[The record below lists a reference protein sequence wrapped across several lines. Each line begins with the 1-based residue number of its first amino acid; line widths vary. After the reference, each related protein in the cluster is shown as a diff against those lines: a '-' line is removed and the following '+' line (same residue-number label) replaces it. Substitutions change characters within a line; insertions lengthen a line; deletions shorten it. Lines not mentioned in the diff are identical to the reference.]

1 MRRPFPFRHWPVLL
15 ASLALSL
22 PLSLSV
28 DTAKADANQDSA
40 MREALAA
47 ARAQEFSRID
57 ETALDGHVLEGYVDY
72 HRLLARLPDAPAS
85 QVQAFLTR
93 HDDSPLADWMRGEAI
108 SRYGEAGRF
117 ESLREIA
124 DGEPRGT
131 PRRCYYYTA
140 LLDTRPRD
148 AAEGGRALWR
158 VGRSQ
163 PEACDPLFRTLRER
177 GEIGA
182 LEIWERL
189 TLAWQAGETGMVSYL
204 GRQLG
209 SAWQPGLDALERL
222 QQDFSAITQVPTS
235 IGPEGR
241 GTSALF
247 AAAMHGF
254 TRADTEAALEAWRK
268 VAPHVALG
276 AAERHA
282 IEHDL
287 VFYSLVREIDNNRG
301 WVDATLPGLQDTDL
315 LELRVRTALAESDW
329 SGVIDWVH
337 RLPDAPRREARWQY
351 WVGRALEQL
360 GNPSGATQEFQAAAG
375 ERSFFGF
382 AAADRLEVPYAL
394 NLERVSYNAAYRERI
409 AEWPVVQRT
418 EALIRIGEPG
428 LANSEWFAAARR
440 ADEAKAKALADYAA
454 YRGWHARA
462 VQTTIAA
469 GLWDALD
476 WRFPEAYRDD
486 FMHWGNRHG
495 TDPYLLMAIARRESA
510 YNPTVVSP
518 AGARGLMQLMPATAR
533 EVSRRLGLEDPGP
546 YGVLNP
552 ETNIQL
558 GSRYIQDMIARY
570 RGNRLAATAAYNAGP
585 NRVDRWLEDAPREFD
600 LFVESIPF
608 HETRQ
613 YVQAVM
619 AYRVIFE
626 SLAQGGETQEVAL
639 LTAAERG
646 GRYDTSLL
654 ARQ

>member
-1 MRRPFPFRHWPVLL
+1 MRRFLTSRHWPALL

-22 PLSLSV
+22 PLGLSV
-28 DTAKADANQDSA
+28 DAAKADETQDMA
-40 MREALAA
+40 MRDALEA
-47 ARAQEFSRID
+47 ARAKEFSRID
-57 ETALDGHVLEGYVDY
+57 QAAIDGHVLEGYVEY
-72 HRLLARLPDAPAS
+72 HRLLSRLPNAPAS
-85 QVQAFLTR
+85 QVQDFMAR
-93 HDDSPLADWMRGEAI
+93 YDDSPLADWMRGEAI
-108 SRYGEAGRF
+108 SRYGKAGRF
-117 ESLREIA
+117 ESLREISN
-124 DGEPRGT
+124 GEPRGAQ
-131 PRRCYYYTA
+131 RRCYYYTA
-140 LLDTRPRD
+140 LLDTRPED
-148 AAEGGRALWR
+148 AANGGRDLWR
-158 VGRSQ
+158 VGHSQ
-163 PEACDPLFRTLRER
+163 PDACDPLFRTLRER

-182 LEIWERL
+182 PEIWERL
-189 TLAWQAGETGMVSYL
+189 TLAWQDGETGMVSYL

-209 SAWQPGLDALERL
+209 SAWQPGLDALDRL
-222 QQDFSAITQVPTS
+222 QQDFSAITQVPTR
-235 IGPEGR
+235 IGPQGR
-241 GTSALF
+241 GTDALF
-247 AAAMHGF
+247 EAAMHGF

-268 VAPHVALG
+268 IAPHVDLG
-276 AAERHA
+276 AGARRE

-287 VFYSLVREIDNNRG
+287 MFYSMVREVANNRG
-301 WVDATLPGLQDTDL
+301 WVDATLPDFHDTDL
-315 LELRVRTALAESDW
+315 LELRVRRALDQRDW

-337 RLPDAPRREARWQY
+337 RMPDEPRREARWQY
-351 WVGRALEQL
+351 WVGRALKQL
-360 GNPSGATQEFQAAAG
+360 GNPSGAAEAFRAAAG

-382 AAADRLEVPYAL
+382 AAADRLDVPYAL

-428 LANSEWFAAARR
+428 LANSEWYTAAAR
-440 ADEAKAKALADYAA
+440 ADADKARALADYAA

-486 FMHWGNRHG
+486 FLQWGNRRG
-495 TDPYLLMAIARRESA
+495 VDPYLLMAIARRESA

-533 EVSRRLGLEDPGP
+533 HVSRQLGLEDPGL
-546 YGVLNP
+546 YGVLQP
-552 ETNIQL
+552 ETNIRL
-558 GSRYIQDMIARY
+558 GSRYIQDMIERY

-585 NRVDRWLEDAPREFD
+585 NRVDRWLKNAPREFD

-626 SLAQGGETQEVAL
+626 SLAKGGNTQDVSL
-639 LTAAERG
+639 LTQAERNE
-646 GRYDTSLL
+646 RYDTSLM
-654 ARQ
+654 AQQ

>member
-1 MRRPFPFRHWPVLL
+1 MRRFLTSRHWPALL

-22 PLSLSV
+22 PLGLSV
-28 DTAKADANQDSA
+28 DAAKADETQDMA
-40 MREALAA
+40 MRDALEA
-47 ARAQEFSRID
+47 ARAKEFSRID
-57 ETALDGHVLEGYVDY
+57 QAAIDGHVLEGYVEY
-72 HRLLARLPDAPAS
+72 HRLLSRLPNAPAS
-85 QVQAFLTR
+85 QVQDFMAR
-93 HDDSPLADWMRGEAI
+93 YDDSPLADWMRGEAI
-108 SRYGEAGRF
+108 SRYGKAGRF
-117 ESLREIA
+117 ESLREISN
-124 DGEPRGT
+124 GEPRGAQ
-131 PRRCYYYTA
+131 RRCYYYTA
-140 LLDTRPRD
+140 LLDTRPED
-148 AAEGGRALWR
+148 AANGGRDLWR
-158 VGRSQ
+158 VGHSQ
-163 PEACDPLFRTLRER
+163 PDACDPLFRTLRER

-182 LEIWERL
+182 PEIWERL
-189 TLAWQAGETGMVSYL
+189 TLAWQDGETGMVSYL

-209 SAWQPGLDALERL
+209 SAWQPGLDALDRL
-222 QQDFSAITQVPTS
+222 QQDFSAITQVPTR
-235 IGPEGR
+235 IGPQGR
-241 GTSALF
+241 GTDALF
-247 AAAMHGF
+247 EAAMHGF

-268 VAPHVALG
+268 IAPHVDLG
-276 AAERHA
+276 AGARRE

-287 VFYSLVREIDNNRG
+287 MFYSMVREVANNRG
-301 WVDATLPGLQDTDL
+301 WVDATLPDFHDTDL
-315 LELRVRTALAESDW
+315 LELRVRRALDQRDW

-337 RLPDAPRREARWQY
+337 RMPDEPRREARWQY

-360 GNPSGATQEFQAAAG
+360 GNPSGAAEAFRAAAG

-382 AAADRLEVPYAL
+382 AAADRLDVPYAL

-428 LANSEWFAAARR
+428 LANSEWYTAAAR
-440 ADEAKAKALADYAA
+440 ADADKARALADYAA

-486 FMHWGNRHG
+486 FLQWGNRRG
-495 TDPYLLMAIARRESA
+495 VDPYLLMAIARRESA

-533 EVSRRLGLEDPGP
+533 HVSRQLGLEDPGL
-546 YGVLNP
+546 YGVLQP
-552 ETNIQL
+552 ETNIRL
-558 GSRYIQDMIARY
+558 GSRYIQDMIERY

-585 NRVDRWLEDAPREFD
+585 NRVDRWLKNAPREFD

-626 SLAQGGETQEVAL
+626 SLAKGGNTQDVSL
-639 LTAAERG
+639 LTQAERNE
-646 GRYDTSLL
+646 RYDTSLL
-654 ARQ
+654 AQQ

>member
-1 MRRPFPFRHWPVLL
+1 MRRTLPFRHWPALL

-22 PLSLSV
+22 PLGLSV
-28 DTAKADANQDSA
+28 DTAKADQAKDNA
-40 MREALAA
+40 MQAALAA

-57 ETALDGHVLEGYVDY
+57 QAAIDGHVLEGYVDY
-72 HRLLARLPDAPAS
+72 HRLLTRLPDAPPSHVERFIA
-85 QVQAFLTR
+85 R

-108 SRYGEAGRF
+108 SRYGKAGRF
-117 ESLREIA
+117 ESLREISN
-124 DGEPRGT
+124 GEPYGT
-131 PRRCYYYTA
+131 QRRCYYYTA
-140 LLDTRPRD
+140 LLDTRPQE
-148 AAEGGRALWR
+148 AAAGGLALWR
-158 VGRSQ
+158 VGHSQ
-163 PEACDPLFRTLRER
+163 PEACDPLFRELRER

-182 LEIWERL
+182 LETWERL
-189 TLAWQAGETGMVSYL
+189 TLAWQKGETGMVSYL

-209 SAWQPGLDALERL
+209 SSWQPGLDALERL
-222 QQDFSAITQVPTS
+222 QQDYAAITQVPTR
-235 IGPEGR
+235 IGPNGQ
-241 GTSALF
+241 GTSALY

-268 VAPHVALG
+268 IGPHLDLG
-276 AAERHA
+276 AAARRD

-287 VFYSLVREIDNNRG
+287 MFYSLVRDVANNRG
-301 WVDATLPGLQDTDL
+301 WVDATLPEFQDTDL
-315 LELRVRTALAESDW
+315 LELRVRTALAERDW

-337 RLPDAPRREARWQY
+337 RLPDEPRREARWQY

-360 GNPSGATQEFQAAAG
+360 GNSSGAAEAFRAAASD
-375 ERSFFGF
+375 RSFFGF
-382 AAADRLEVPYAL
+382 AAADRLDTPYAL
-394 NLERVSYNAAYRERI
+394 NLERVSYNDAYRERI
-409 AEWPVVQRT
+409 AQWPVVQRA

-428 LANSEWFAAARR
+428 LASSEWYAAAGR
-440 ADEAKAKALADYAA
+440 ADDDKAKALADYAA

-462 VQTTIAA
+462 VQTTIVA

-486 FMHWGNRHG
+486 FLHWGNQRG
-495 TDPYLLMAIARRESA
+495 VDPYLLMAIARRESA

-533 EVSRRLGLEDPGP
+533 QVSQQLGLDDPGL
-546 YGVLNP
+546 YGVLKP
-552 ETNIQL
+552 ETNIRL
-558 GSRYIQDMIARY
+558 GSRYIKDMIARY

-585 NRVDRWLEDAPREFD
+585 TRVDRWLKDAPREFD

-626 SLAQGGETQEVAL
+626 SLAQGGETQNVAL
-639 LTAAERG
+639 LTPAERNA
-646 GRYDTSLL
+646 RYDRSLL

>member
-1 MRRPFPFRHWPVLL
+1 MRRFLPSRHWPALL

-22 PLSLSV
+22 PLGLTV
-28 DTAKADANQDSA
+28 DAAKADETQDMA
-40 MREALAA
+40 MRDALEA
-47 ARAQEFSRID
+47 ARAKEFSRID
-57 ETALDGHVLEGYVDY
+57 QAAIDGHVLEGYVEY
-72 HRLLARLPDAPAS
+72 HRLLSRLPNAPAS
-85 QVQAFLTR
+85 QVQDFMTR
-93 HDDSPLADWMRGEAI
+93 YDDSPLADWMRGEAI
-108 SRYGEAGRF
+108 GRYGKAGRF
-117 ESLREIA
+117 ESLREIS

-131 PRRCYYYTA
+131 QRRCYYYTA
-140 LLDTRPRD
+140 LLDTRPQD
-148 AAEGGRALWR
+148 AANGGRALWR
-158 VGRSQ
+158 VGHSQ
-163 PEACDPLFRTLRER
+163 PDACNPLFRALRER

-182 LEIWERL
+182 PEIWERL

-209 SAWQPGLDALERL
+209 SAWQPGLDALDRL
-222 QQDFSAITQVPTS
+222 QQDFSAITQVPTR
-235 IGPEGR
+235 IGPQGG
-241 GTSALF
+241 GTDALYE
-247 AAAMHGF
+247 AAMHGF

-268 VAPHVALG
+268 ISPHVDLG
-276 AAERHA
+276 AGARRE

-287 VFYSLVREIDNNRG
+287 MFYSMVREVANNRG
-301 WVDATLPGLQDTDL
+301 WVDATLPGFQDTDL
-315 LELRVRTALAESDW
+315 LELRIRRALAQRDW

-337 RLPDAPRREARWQY
+337 RLPDEPRREARWQY

-360 GNPSGATQEFQAAAG
+360 GNPGGAADAFRAAASD
-375 ERSFFGF
+375 RSFFGF
-382 AAADRLEVPYAL
+382 AAADRLDVPYAL

-428 LANSEWFAAARR
+428 LANSEWYSAAGR
-440 ADEAKAKALADYAA
+440 ADADKAKALADYAA

-486 FMHWGNRHG
+486 FLHWGNRRG
-495 TDPYLLMAIARRESA
+495 VDPYLLMAIARRESA

-533 EVSRRLGLEDPGP
+533 HVSRQLGLEDPGL
-546 YGVLNP
+546 YGVLQP
-552 ETNIQL
+552 ETNIRL
-558 GSRYIQDMIARY
+558 GSRYIQDMIERY

-585 NRVDRWLEDAPREFD
+585 NRVDRWLKDAPREFD

-626 SLAQGGETQEVAL
+626 SLAKGGSTQDVSL
-639 LTAAERG
+639 LTQAEQRE
-646 GRYDTSLL
+646 RYDTSLL
-654 ARQ
+654 AQQ

>member
-1 MRRPFPFRHWPVLL
+1 MRRFLTSRHWPALL

-22 PLSLSV
+22 PLGLSV
-28 DTAKADANQDSA
+28 DAAKADETQDMA
-40 MREALAA
+40 MRDALEA
-47 ARAQEFSRID
+47 ARAKEFSRID
-57 ETALDGHVLEGYVDY
+57 QAAIDGHVLEGYVEY
-72 HRLLARLPDAPAS
+72 HRLLSRLPNAPAS
-85 QVQAFLTR
+85 QVQDFMAR
-93 HDDSPLADWMRGEAI
+93 YDDSPLADWMRGEAI
-108 SRYGEAGRF
+108 SRYGKAGRF
-117 ESLREIA
+117 ESLREISN
-124 DGEPRGT
+124 GEPRGAQ
-131 PRRCYYYTA
+131 RRCYYYTA
-140 LLDTRPRD
+140 LLDPRPED
-148 AAEGGRALWR
+148 AANGGRDLWR
-158 VGRSQ
+158 VGHSQ
-163 PEACDPLFRTLRER
+163 PDACDPLFRTLRER

-182 LEIWERL
+182 PEIWERL
-189 TLAWQAGETGMVSYL
+189 TLAWQDGETGMVSYL

-209 SAWQPGLDALERL
+209 SAWQPGLDALDRL
-222 QQDFSAITQVPTS
+222 QQDFSAITQVPTR
-235 IGPEGR
+235 IGPQGR
-241 GTSALF
+241 GTDALF
-247 AAAMHGF
+247 EAAMHGF

-268 VAPHVALG
+268 IAPHVDLG
-276 AAERHA
+276 AGARRE

-287 VFYSLVREIDNNRG
+287 MFYSMVREVANNRG
-301 WVDATLPGLQDTDL
+301 WVDATLPDFHDTDL
-315 LELRVRTALAESDW
+315 LELRVRRALDQRDW

-337 RLPDAPRREARWQY
+337 RMPDEPRREARWQY

-360 GNPSGATQEFQAAAG
+360 GNPSGAAEAFRAAAG

-382 AAADRLEVPYAL
+382 AAADRLDVPYAL

-428 LANSEWFAAARR
+428 LANSEWYTAAAR
-440 ADEAKAKALADYAA
+440 ADADKARALADYAA

-486 FMHWGNRHG
+486 FLQWGNRRG
-495 TDPYLLMAIARRESA
+495 VDPYLLMAIARRESA

-533 EVSRRLGLEDPGP
+533 HVSRQLGLEDPGL
-546 YGVLNP
+546 YGVLQP
-552 ETNIQL
+552 ETNIRL
-558 GSRYIQDMIARY
+558 GSRYIQDMIERY

-585 NRVDRWLEDAPREFD
+585 NRVDRWLKNAPREFD

-626 SLAQGGETQEVAL
+626 SLAKGGNTQDVSL
-639 LTAAERG
+639 LTQAERNE
-646 GRYDTSLL
+646 RYDTSLL
-654 ARQ
+654 AQQ

>member
-1 MRRPFPFRHWPVLL
+1 MRRFLPSRHWPALL

-22 PLSLSV
+22 PLGLSV
-28 DTAKADANQDSA
+28 DAAKAGETQDMA
-40 MREALAA
+40 MRDALKA

-57 ETALDGHVLEGYVDY
+57 QAAIDGHVLEGYVDY
-72 HRLLARLPDAPAS
+72 HRLLSRLPDAPAS
-85 QVQAFLTR
+85 QVQDFMTR

-108 SRYGEAGRF
+108 SRYGKAGRF
-117 ESLREIA
+117 ESLREIS

-131 PRRCYYYTA
+131 QRRCYYYTA
-140 LLDTRPRD
+140 LLDTRPQD
-148 AAEGGRALWR
+148 AADGGRALWR
-158 VGRSQ
+158 VGHSQ
-163 PEACDPLFRTLRER
+163 PDACDPLFRTLRER
-177 GEIGA
+177 GEIGD
-182 LEIWERL
+182 LETWERL

-209 SAWQPGLDALERL
+209 SAWQPGLDALDRL
-222 QQDFSAITQVPTS
+222 QQDFSTITQVPTR
-235 IGPEGR
+235 IGPQGQ
-241 GTSALF
+241 GTDALF
-247 AAAMHGF
+247 EAAMHGF

-268 VAPHVALG
+268 IAPHLALG
-276 AAERHA
+276 AGARRA

-287 VFYSLVREIDNNRG
+287 LFYSMVREVANNRG
-301 WVDATLPGLQDTDL
+301 WVDATLPDFHDTDL
-315 LELRVRTALAESDW
+315 LKLRVRRALDQRDW

-337 RLPDAPRREARWQY
+337 RMPDEPRREARWQY
-351 WVGRALEQL
+351 WIGRALEQL
-360 GNPSGATQEFQAAAG
+360 GNPSGAADAFRAAAG
-375 ERSFFGF
+375 DRSFFGF

-418 EALIRIGEPG
+418 EALIRIDEPG
-428 LANSEWFAAARR
+428 LANSEWYTAAAR
-440 ADEAKAKALADYAA
+440 ADADKARALADYAA

-486 FMHWGNRHG
+486 FLQWGNRRG
-495 TDPYLLMAIARRESA
+495 VDPYLLMAIARRESA

-533 EVSRRLGLEDPGP
+533 HVSRQLGLEDPGL
-546 YGVLNP
+546 YGVLQP
-552 ETNIQL
+552 EINIRL
-558 GSRYIQDMIARY
+558 GSRYIQDMIERY

-585 NRVDRWLEDAPREFD
+585 NRVDRWLKDAPREFD

-626 SLAQGGETQEVAL
+626 SLAKGGNTQDVSL
-639 LTAAERG
+639 LTQAERSE
-646 GRYDTSLL
+646 RYDTSLL
-654 ARQ
+654 AQQ

>member
-1 MRRPFPFRHWPVLL
+1 MRRFLISRHWPALL

-22 PLSLSV
+22 PLGLSV
-28 DTAKADANQDSA
+28 DAAKADETQDMA
-40 MREALAA
+40 MRDALEA
-47 ARAQEFSRID
+47 ARAKEFSRID
-57 ETALDGHVLEGYVDY
+57 QAAIDGHVLEGYVEY
-72 HRLLARLPDAPAS
+72 HRLLSRLPNAPAS
-85 QVQAFLTR
+85 QVQDFMAR
-93 HDDSPLADWMRGEAI
+93 YDDSPLADWMRGEAI
-108 SRYGEAGRF
+108 SRYGKAGRF
-117 ESLREIA
+117 ESLREISN
-124 DGEPRGT
+124 GEPRGAQ
-131 PRRCYYYTA
+131 RRCYYYTA
-140 LLDTRPRD
+140 LLDTRPVD
-148 AAEGGRALWR
+148 AANGGRDLWR
-158 VGRSQ
+158 VGHSQ
-163 PEACDPLFRTLRER
+163 PDACDPLFRTLRER

-182 LEIWERL
+182 PEIWERL
-189 TLAWQAGETGMVSYL
+189 TLAWQDGETGMVSYL

-209 SAWQPGLDALERL
+209 SAWQPGLDALDRL
-222 QQDFSAITQVPTS
+222 QQDFSAITQVPTR
-235 IGPEGR
+235 IGPQGR
-241 GTSALF
+241 GTDALF
-247 AAAMHGF
+247 EAAMHGF

-268 VAPHVALG
+268 IAPHVDLG
-276 AAERHA
+276 AGARRE

-287 VFYSLVREIDNNRG
+287 MFYSMVREVANNRG
-301 WVDATLPGLQDTDL
+301 WVDATLPDFHDTDL
-315 LELRVRTALAESDW
+315 LELRVRRALDQRDW

-337 RLPDAPRREARWQY
+337 RMPDEPRREARWQY
-351 WVGRALEQL
+351 WVGRALKQL
-360 GNPSGATQEFQAAAG
+360 GNPSGAAEAFRAAAG

-382 AAADRLEVPYAL
+382 AAADRLDVPYAL

-428 LANSEWFAAARR
+428 LANSEWYTAAAR
-440 ADEAKAKALADYAA
+440 ADADKARALADYAA

-486 FMHWGNRHG
+486 FLQWGNRRG
-495 TDPYLLMAIARRESA
+495 VDPYLLMAIARRESA

-533 EVSRRLGLEDPGP
+533 HVSRQLGLEDPGL
-546 YGVLNP
+546 YGVLQP
-552 ETNIQL
+552 ETNIRL
-558 GSRYIQDMIARY
+558 GSRYIQDMIERY

-585 NRVDRWLEDAPREFD
+585 NRVDRWLKNAPREFD

-626 SLAQGGETQEVAL
+626 SLAKGGNTQDVSL
-639 LTAAERG
+639 LTQAERNE
-646 GRYDTSLL
+646 RYDTSLM
-654 ARQ
+654 AQQ